1 MSRGGGSKD
10 VATQASTSPL
20 IQEVE
25 EEGTEEHAET
35 SHPAPRKVLSRPG
48 EPSGATHKEHD
59 LHMCMGSVRDSEGL
73 SDNILFFIWKSFP
86 VFRTLVALN
95 KI

>member
-1 MSRGGGSKD
+1 MWDGEAWRGEGYLERDVMGGGGSKD
-10 VATQASTSPL
+10 VTTQAGTCPL

-25 EEGTEEHAET
+25 EGTEGHAET
-35 SHPAPRKVLSRPG
+35 SHSAPRKVPNRPG

-73 SDNILFFIWKSFP
+73 SDNILFFI
-86 VFRTLVALN
+86 
-95 KI
+95 